1 MADFDYSEF
10 SWDDAEQGKL
20 IPEQILK
27 LVTHVCKAKDAQQ
40 AKQLLVEQFSHMP
53 DEKMLNYINLN
64 PVKLLGVAIHSRQEI
79 PYGAELEQLIL
90 DSEYTYMMTMRL
102 VLKLNKSWWL

>member
-1 MADFDYSEF
+1 MANFDYSEF

-40 AKQLLVEQFSHMP
+40 AEQLLVEQFSHMP
-53 DEKMLNYINLN
+53 DEKMLNYIWMLN
-64 PVKLLGVAIHSRQEI
+64 CIS
-79 PYGAELEQLIL
+79 YG
-90 DSEYTYMMTMRL
+90 MGRR
-102 VLKLNKSWWL
+102 

>member
-10 SWDDAEQGKL
+10 SWDDAKQGRL

-27 LVTHVCKAKDAQQ
+27 LVIHVCKTKEAHQ
-40 AKQLLVEQFSHMP
+40 AKRLLAEQFSHMP

-64 PVKLLGVAIHSRQEI
+64 PAKLLGIAIHSRQKKRT
-79 PYGAELEQLIL
+79 A
-90 DSEYTYMMTMRL
+90 R
-102 VLKLNKSWWL
+102 SWSG